1 VELAVK
7 VFVSGGEAV
16 LAIVRER
23 VGEEDIVLERAALT
37 VPHEEPVG
45 VLEVLGEAV

>member
-1 VELAVK
+1 MELAVK

-37 VPHEEPVG
+37 VPHEEPVD
-45 VLEVLGEAV
+45 VLEELGEAV